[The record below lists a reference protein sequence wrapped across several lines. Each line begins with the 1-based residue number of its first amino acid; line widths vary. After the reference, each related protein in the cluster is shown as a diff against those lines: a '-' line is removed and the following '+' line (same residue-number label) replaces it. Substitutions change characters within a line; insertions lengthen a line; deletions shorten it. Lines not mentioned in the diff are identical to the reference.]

1 MDKNTPDQESMLGS
15 LRCDLERQPDGNS
28 PQFQGLHTP
37 LKVRSR
43 HIRTIVVSV
52 VKSAEPNC
60 VAVIGAN
67 VLSVDINAQLYHH
80 IQ

>member
-1 MDKNTPDQESMLGS
+1 MEVRPQAPKMTPDF
-15 LRCDLERQPDGNS
+15 
-28 PQFQGLHTP
+28 FQGLQTP

-43 HIRTIVVSV
+43 HIRTIVVGV

-67 VLSVDINAQLYHH
+67 VLSVDISAQLYHY